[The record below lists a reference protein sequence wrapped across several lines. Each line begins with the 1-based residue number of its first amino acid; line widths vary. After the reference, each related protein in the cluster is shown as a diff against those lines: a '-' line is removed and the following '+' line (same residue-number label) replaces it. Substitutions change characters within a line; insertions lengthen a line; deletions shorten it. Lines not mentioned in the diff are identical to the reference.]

1 MRLRFT
7 RLTALALTLSVIAA
21 CSVAPLVFD
30 DTARAPVLDG
40 FGDGATLVPSQANSP
55 ARQLFAEGM
64 KQVYA
69 FNEVE
74 AVRYFK
80 AALAQDRD
88 CGLCAWGVAY
98 RMGPNINSPT
108 RGDLSKALPYVD
120 YALKHSEGASP
131 RDRALIEAMALRYRH
146 PSTRAIAPLPDE
158 MCAAS
163 GGSGKRDPLDIAYA
177 ERMRDIAARYPGDAD
192 VLLLYVESEMIATS
206 EDWWDI
212 STGKPYGRI
221 GELADRVEAAL
232 AINPNHVGLNH
243 YMIHAVDA
251 VPVAGR
257 AVAAADRLGSLA
269 PKSPHLLHMPAHTYA
284 NVGRYADAARVN
296 QQAVDADVVLAAEQV
311 RQKFSVSKDWRGH
324 NRHFLWFASL
334 MEGRAELSLKTAR
347 ESASAA
353 RSDSE
358 FSEYIRSLPMLTLL
372 HLKRWDALL
381 KEPMPAG
388 DKGMALVL
396 GEMSRGIAL
405 AHLGRLAEAKAA
417 LARLEP
423 AADKLLKKSAGQNRS
438 SKYTR
443 GIAGSAPGQL
453 RAEIAFAEQR
463 IDDAI
468 AQQAQAV
475 AAGAPTEENEP
486 PPLASG
492 PRQRLG
498 DLQMRAR
505 RYAAAETTFR
515 EDLVA
520 RPNSGWALNGLEK
533 ALLAQGKHAE
543 AKAVLADLD
552 RNWAQADREVRQ

>member
-7 RLTALALTLSVIAA
+7 RLTALALALSVIAA

-40 FGDGATLVPSQANSP
+40 FGDGATLVPSQANP
-55 ARQLFAEGM
+55 AARQLFAEGM

-108 RGDLSKALPYVD
+108 RGDVSKALPYVD
-120 YALKHSEGASP
+120 YALKHSDGASP

-146 PSTRAIAPLPDE
+146 ASARAIAPPPDD

-163 GGSGKRDPLDIAYA
+163 GGKRDPLDIAYA
-177 ERMRDIAARYPGDAD
+177 ERMREIAARFPDDAD
-192 VLLLYVESEMIATS
+192 VLLLYVESEMIATNA
-206 EDWWDI
+206 DWWD
-212 STGKPYGRI
+212 SATGKPYGRI

-251 VPVAGR
+251 LPVAGR
-257 AVAAADRLGSLA
+257 AVAAADRLGNLA

-296 QQAVDADVVLAAEQV
+296 QQAVAADVALAAEQV

-347 ESASAA
+347 ESAAAA
-353 RSDSE
+353 RSDDE
-358 FSEYIRSLPMLTLL
+358 YAEYIRSLPMLTLL
-372 HLKRWDALL
+372 HLQRWGALL
-381 KEPMPAG
+381 KEPMPTG
-388 DKGMALVL
+388 DKGMARAL
-396 GEMSRGIAL
+396 GEMSRGVAL
-405 AHLGRLAEAKAA
+405 ARVGRLTEAKAA

-423 AADKLLKKSAGQNRS
+423 AAGKLLKAAGEGRS
-438 SKYTR
+438 GRYTR
-443 GIAGSAPGQL
+443 GIAGSAAGQL

-475 AAGAPTEENEP
+475 AAGAPTEMNEP

-505 RYAAAETTFR
+505 RYAAAEKTFR

-533 ALLAQGKHAE
+533 ALLAQGKQAE
-543 AKAVLADLD
+543 AKAVLAELD